1 MIYNEAPMNKDDRLK
16 NENRVSE
23 EIFKKGICRYPKK
36 NIQYK
41 LNT

>member
-23 EIFKKGICRYPKK
+23 EIFKKGDMQISKK
-36 NIQYK
+36 KYSI
-41 LNT
+41 